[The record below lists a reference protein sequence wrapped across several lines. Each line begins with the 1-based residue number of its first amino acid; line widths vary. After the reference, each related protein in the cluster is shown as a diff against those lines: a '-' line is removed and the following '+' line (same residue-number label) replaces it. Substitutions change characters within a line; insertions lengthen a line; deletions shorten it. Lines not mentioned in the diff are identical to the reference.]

1 MNFNTETFVAT
12 FERTLKRLTNA
23 EAINKQLLM
32 PLSRDLL
39 SALHMEG
46 PKQGDITFFNRTIQA
61 LSPVNRKALIA
72 FGMAYTGF
80 ILNDSGTMF
89 AKKSKKHYDDVQAS
103 ALLFLEDPL
112 NNVFSWFEK
121 EMQIGKK
128 MNPPPASEFKVE
140 TIKELNAKLLKK
152 ADKAGISRA
161 EFLKQ
166 VMGVGF
172 TLNDLVECMVEMG
185 EQDKLMDAIEVDGIK
200 RLEKA
205 MGQ

>member
-1 MNFNTETFVAT
+1 MNFNTENFVAT

-103 ALLFLEDPL
+103 ALQFLEDPL

-121 EMQIGKK
+121 EMQIGKI
-128 MNPPPASEFKVE
+128 MNPPPASKFKVE
-140 TIKELNAKLLKK
+140 TIKESNTKLLKK

-185 EQDKLMDAIEVDGIK
+185 EQDNLIYAIEVDGIK